1 MQLTTLMLLLARSLV
16 LQATVGCAMGIQLPN
31 KLHDLTASP
40 DPLCQLRY
48 GLSTRDT
55 SFKKVGRG

>member
-16 LQATVGCAMGIQLPN
+16 LQATVGCAMGTQLPN

-40 DPLCQLRY
+40 DPLSAALWSIDPRY
-48 GLSTRDT
+48 
-55 SFKKVGRG
+55 FI